1 MGKPVEVA
9 LHVLIHLRLH
19 LVLLI
24 HAPARRLRPL
34 LGELA
39 GEDAEDQVH
48 DKEGSKDH
56 LGDEGCVEL
65 VLGVPKKSCEQNF
78 EGYVER
84 PEFWPGVAQTPLKTW
99 MAQSGP
105 KFWSPI
111 IKAVKILLATS
122 FLGHP
127 VRKMFGRIKWIDQE
141 DEREG
146 GGYCREM
153 VMADEAILPGE
164 ERPSRWI
171 EISEK
176 HHWTGIGLVR
186 QQQKVRR

>member
-1 MGKPVEVA
+1 MFAQSPLKETRLLVIVWVDLLSMGKPVEVA
-9 LHVLIHLRLH
+9 LHVLVHLSLH
-19 LVLLI
+19 LVLLVD
-24 HAPARRLRPL
+24 APARRLRPL

-48 DKEGSKDH
+48 HKEGSKDH
-56 LGDEGCVEL
+56 LGDKGYVGL

-78 EGYVER
+78 EAYVER
-84 PEFWPGVAQTPLKTW
+84 PEFWPRVAQT
-99 MAQSGP
+99 
-105 KFWSPI
+105 PI

-164 ERPSRWI
+164 EGRQDGSRFQKNI
-171 EISEK
+171 
-176 HHWTGIGLVR
+176 IGR
-186 QQQKVRR
+186 E